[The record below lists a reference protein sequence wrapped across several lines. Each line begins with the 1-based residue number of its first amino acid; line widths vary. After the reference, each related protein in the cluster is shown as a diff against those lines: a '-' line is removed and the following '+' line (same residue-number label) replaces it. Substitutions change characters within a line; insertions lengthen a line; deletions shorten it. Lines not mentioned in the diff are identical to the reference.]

1 MGIFERLL
9 YVFLATIVVGGYV
22 LILITGLIRLKYQ
35 RKWSAKKQHF
45 IDMKTKSEI
54 IQDAYVTFVMS
65 LPFGMY
71 IKF

>member
-1 MGIFERLL
+1 MGIFERIL
-9 YVFLATIVVGGYV
+9 YVFLATIVIGGYV

-35 RKWSAKKQHF
+35 RKWSTKKQHF